1 MSEEN
6 TVKKQKFVG
15 LFAMLQDAEIYEP
28 TLDTLVEWFGGV
40 VPEETYKKLRE
51 GADEVLE
58 WIETNK
64 GVNKGDEKSTA

>member
-1 MSEEN
+1 MNEGN
-6 TVKKQKFVG
+6 KQKFIG

-51 GADEVLE
+51 GTLYFVFIVL
-58 WIETNK
+58 
-64 GVNKGDEKSTA
+64 VN

>member
-1 MSEEN
+1 MNEGN
-6 TVKKQKFVG
+6 KQKFVG

-51 GADEVLE
+51 GANEVTE
-58 WIETNK
+58 WVNANK
-64 GVNKGDEKSTA
+64 GVNNVKI

>member
-1 MSEEN
+1 MNEEN
-6 TVKKQKFVG
+6 KLKKDKFVG

-40 VPEETYKKLRE
+40 VPKKTYRKLRE

-58 WIETNK
+58 WIEANK
-64 GVNKGDEKSTA
+64 KENKS